1 MSKKFA
7 LISALTLIAVVT
19 AGCSDQDGVIS
30 AASSPDTGVDIVVPY
45 ATTTISPDP
54 TTPPDDFLINGE
66 GKVILNNPD
75 LLNGTVDD
83 AVDAMS
89 NEATGYTQLRLG
101 DTSTAVSNLQTRL
114 TELGYYSAGVSGV
127 FDDATEEA
135 VKLFEKGYGVM
146 QTGIATAALQKRLFS
161 EEALVYGSEAYTAA
175 VDSHY
180 TRLEKGDTGSA
191 VIALQNRL
199 AELGYPVEQTGVYDD
214 DTVAAVR
221 LFYEAYDY
229 KPWDYAIVDLQ
240 KALYSDQARAYAA
253 APEETAAAREDGD
266 LTLMAGDSGARV
278 TQLQLRLRDL
288 GYLTEATGEY
298 DQATVQ
304 AVSAF
309 QVACRVE
316 QTGVAGVDLQKQ
328 LFAEDAPAS
337 GEMKQIYALLQ
348 WGDTGDGVKNLQNRL
363 AELGYYE
370 GAADGVFSDDMVQA
384 VKAFQAA
391 AGEEETGVATV
402 ALQETAFSDGAPLS
416 PSRVAEAQADA
427 AAAEV
432 TLPSLMKGD
441 NGDEVKNL
449 QSRLTELG
457 FYSGEA
463 DGNYG
468 GGTQAAVEAFQK
480 ALGVEQTGEVSA
492 DLMNL
497 LLSQA
502 APKAGTRYWKKT
514 QAYAAL
520 EAGDSGDEV
529 LALQKRL
536 YQLGY
541 LRKEDVADSI
551 GVYEEYTAAA
561 VNAAMKQMN
570 CPRRDGRASAEFLT
584 YLYSGSADA
593 LKQGK

>member
-229 KPWDYAIVDLQ
+229 KPRDYAIVDLQ

-468 GGTQAAVEAFQK
+468 GGTQDAVEAFQK
-480 ALGVEQTGEVSA
+480 ALGVEQTGEV
-492 DLMNL
+492 
-497 LLSQA
+497 
-502 APKAGTRYWKKT
+502 
-514 QAYAAL
+514 
-520 EAGDSGDEV
+520 
-529 LALQKRL
+529 
-536 YQLGY
+536 
-541 LRKEDVADSI
+541 
-551 GVYEEYTAAA
+551 
-561 VNAAMKQMN
+561 
-570 CPRRDGRASAEFLT
+570 
-584 YLYSGSADA
+584 
-593 LKQGK
+593 